1 MNTIIYFYQKRD
13 IREPE
18 IDVRTEASSDN
29 QEYTLIRVGLNL
41 KGESWFGQNM
51 GQTVPEETQALLE
64 AEEPDMPCKKGILGA
79 LQRIRQERQQM
90 KRRVEA
96 QLRLEQALAV
106 REEQLKATERQ
117 MQLAA
122 ERILKRVDRE
132 GECRYVCEESLKK
145 CAVWK
150 VWLNHFTIKE
160 FDGYL
165 QEFWIRQLLSHAVHP
180 RFVILGACEGI
191 EALIESCVHRMKSV
205 KWILKEQE
213 YTPLIGDFVEMF
225 CEEYGLAI
233 ALWTVP
239 GRIAYRKLRLICPQP
254 ANILDFTEE
263 TGISVSEIAEGSVWL
278 DMRSSEEKYRRIAG
292 RSTGIRYLSLKERW
306 KRG

>member
-1 MNTIIYFYQKRD
+1 M
-13 IREPE
+13 
-18 IDVRTEASSDN
+18 IDVRTEAGPGR
-29 QEYTLIRVGLNL
+29 QEYSLIRAGLNL
-41 KGESWFGQNM
+41 TGESWFGQDI

-64 AEEPDMPCKKGILGA
+64 TEEPDMPCRKGILGV
-79 LQRIRQERQQM
+79 LQRIRQERQEM

-106 REEQLKATERQ
+106 REEQLKETERQ
-117 MQLAA
+117 MRLAA
-122 ERILKRVDRE
+122 ERILKRAGTE
-132 GECRYVCEESLKK
+132 GECRFVCEESLKK
-145 CAVWK
+145 CAVWR
-150 VWLNHFTIKE
+150 VWLERFPIKE

-165 QEFWIRQLLSHAVHP
+165 QDFWIEQLLPYAVHP
-180 RFVILGACEGI
+180 QFVILGACEGI
-191 EALIESCVHRMKSV
+191 DALIESCAHRMRSL

-213 YTPLIGDFVEMF
+213 YTPALRDFVERF

-233 ALWTVP
+233 ALWTVS
-239 GRIAYRKLRLICPQP
+239 GRTAYRKLRLVCPEP

-263 TGISVSEIAEGSVWL
+263 TGIRTAEIAEGSVWL

-292 RSTGIRYLSLKERW
+292 RSTGIRYYSLKAGW